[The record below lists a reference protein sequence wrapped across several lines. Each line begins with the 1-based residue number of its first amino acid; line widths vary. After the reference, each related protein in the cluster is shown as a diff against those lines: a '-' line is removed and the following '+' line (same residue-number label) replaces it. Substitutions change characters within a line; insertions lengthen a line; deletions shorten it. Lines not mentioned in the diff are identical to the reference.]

1 MNSVIKK
8 LVQSFFLIYKKASE
22 WANAYSARINNQN
35 PDAAQNL
42 LQKRA
47 TIIKLISVTFLC
59 LIIWAAF
66 FEIEQSTRAAGQ
78 IIPSSRSQIIQ
89 SFDGGVLEQLLVKEG
104 DEVEEKQILA
114 KLDKTR
120 MESGY
125 LETRAKAAGLAGA
138 LARLK
143 TEVFNVPLKFDSILN
158 DYPDFIANQK
168 TLLNRRQKAIQEEL
182 KAIQNQYALAEQE
195 LSMTEPLL
203 KTGDVS
209 VVEVLKLKRQVSDL
223 TSQIANKKN
232 KYFQD
237 SQAELNKVEEEFAS
251 ISESL
256 KQKQEQL
263 ARIELVAP
271 MAGIVKN
278 VRVTTLGGVIKPGE
292 EVMQIVPLGD
302 DLMIETK
309 VKPSDI
315 AFLKPGLDAIVKI
328 DAYDYSIYG
337 VMRGQVVYISADTLI
352 EENKS
357 NANNDQ
363 TYYRVHIKTKGKE
376 FSSKP
381 MQNLAIQPG
390 MTVTAEIITGK
401 HTVLSYITKPITK
414 TFRSALTER

>member
-1 MNSVIKK
+1 MNSIIKK
-8 LVQSFFLIYKKASE
+8 LKQSFILAYQKTTE
-22 WANAYSARINNQN
+22 WLNAYSARITNHN

-47 TIIKLISVTFLC
+47 TIIKLISGTFLC

-120 MESGY
+120 MESSF
-125 LETRAKAAGLAGA
+125 LEARAKAAGLAGA

-143 TEVFNVPLKFDSILN
+143 TEVFGVPLKFDPILN
-158 DYPDFIANQK
+158 DYPDFVTNQK
-168 TLLNRRQKAIQEEL
+168 TLLSRRQKAIQEEL
-182 KAIQNQYALAEQE
+182 KAIQNQFDLAKEE

-209 VVEVLKLKRQVSDL
+209 AVEVLKLRRQVSDL
-223 TSQIANKKN
+223 ASQIANKKN

-263 ARIELVAP
+263 TRIELVSP

-302 DLMIETK
+302 DLLIEAK

-352 EENKS
+352 EENKT
-357 NANNDQ
+357 NANTEQ